1 MNMRYVLPGLVLG
14 LAATAAAAMQRP
26 PARPSL
32 GFTLNI
38 SYSPR
43 AAAEMARRYEALT
56 ISAYYEGEPT
66 RAGRRHANGEG
77 GINLGDDTFTV
88 PGRPGPVA
96 VTGRGF
102 LPARL
107 AWVRPGTIRVNV
119 NLFSARRSGPDNILD
134 CGLVEG
140 PLARI
145 VGRTHAVRCKLIGEP

>member
-1 MNMRYVLPGLVLG
+1 MRLTMPAILFAV
-14 LAATAAAAMQRP
+14 AATGAGAMQRP
-26 PARPSL
+26 PARPAL
-32 GFTLNI
+32 GFTLDI

-43 AAAEMARRYEALT
+43 AAAEMARRREALT

-66 RAGRRHANGEG
+66 RAGLRHANGEG
-77 GINLGDDTFTV
+77 GINLGDDTLTV
-88 PGRPGPVA
+88 PARSGPVA

-107 AWVRPGTIRVNV
+107 AWTRPGTIRVNV

-140 PLARI
+140 PLAQI
-145 VGRTHAVRCKLIGEP
+145 VGRTHPVRCKLIGER